1 MDQLMF
7 NKNLI
12 DVVKLQER
20 ERIFALLEVWAE
32 EEDQCFCCANDA
44 AVTSII
50 AFIRD
55 EVKGD
60 N

>member
-20 ERIFALLEVWAE
+20 ERIFALLEVWGE
-32 EEDQCFCCANDA
+32 EEGQCFCCANDA
-44 AVTSII
+44 AVANII

-55 EVKGD
+55 ELKGD

>member
-1 MDQLMF
+1 MF

-44 AVTSII
+44 AVANII

-60 N
+60 K